1 MEQIRYVKQ
10 HEKQKARA
18 MYEAVFPEDPKEF
31 VDYYF
36 QWKTRDNQVLVME
49 EADMVQVMMHLN
61 PYTIQIYGH
70 LRELPY
76 IVAVA
81 SHPSCRRQGKMGR
94 VMEYALQDME
104 RMQVPF
110 TFLLPADP
118 AYYKG
123 QGFVFFPCQ
132 GVAGAEAEADVPSG
146 YTWQEAQE
154 GDLAQAAEFSNNILE
169 RDYHIFIKRD
179 MDYYKRLMA
188 ETHAEHGRLL
198 LLKYQGLLKGILVYG
213 VEQGE
218 PKAEIQELLLSPE
231 IQGWRDMLCHAA
243 LPGLEIQFCEFQMMF
258 RIASLREFVS
268 LLKSEEGHSFEVMVQ
283 DAMVPKNA
291 GAYRIEIDRDGGRI
305 ERMSG
310 KLPEKK
316 MDIQELAQALLEHT
330 RVSLREWV

>member
-70 LRELPY
+70 LRKLPY

-258 RIASLREFVS
+258 RIASLRG
-268 LLKSEEGHSFEVMVQ
+268 LC
-283 DAMVPKNA
+283 PC
-291 GAYRIEIDRDGGRI
+291 
-305 ERMSG
+305 
-310 KLPEKK
+310 
-316 MDIQELAQALLEHT
+316 
-330 RVSLREWV
+330 